1 MSDIQA
7 GDDTDVSDIQTGD
20 DTDADSAA
28 ATPGIDV
35 DLTTLSGT
43 MVYSEV
49 FNMITNPEDYVYP
62 DDYPDI
68 DSEICVVGVFD
79 TYPEN
84 GFTYCTLKEAR
95 FLYQ

>member
-7 GDDTDVSDIQTGD
+7 GDDTDVSDIQAGD

-49 FNMITNPEDYVYP
+49 FNMIANPEDYVGKT
-62 DDYPDI
+62 I
-68 DSEICVVGVFD
+68 KMQGQFFVSVSG
-79 TYPEN
+79 
-84 GFTYCTLKEAR
+84 KR
-95 FLYQ
+95 FRMPAGQRFRFRLS